1 MSNSIAD
8 WKVQL
13 EIRNLLKDILRELE
27 KLNRES
33 RIQKET
39 KE

>member
-1 MSNSIAD
+1 MSDSIAD

-27 KLNRES
+27 KLNRKS
-33 RIQKET
+33 TIKQET